1 MVEGFINTVKWIKRE
16 PLWTSRISITS
27 ASCPAAPCFQS
38 NTSRRRNTGCLIS
51 CSYLERRG
59 WPFATHLLFR
69 SRELVCGKRS
79 VTSIHSSILLKGI
92 ESRERFKRESRGV
105 RCSGG
110 KIDCDAEG
118 IEDVRLLEPTRTLD
132 DPGGLRQSDWTAS
145 ESE

>member
-1 MVEGFINTVKWIKRE
+1 
-16 PLWTSRISITS
+16 L
-27 ASCPAAPCFQS
+27 
-38 NTSRRRNTGCLIS
+38 
-51 CSYLERRG
+51 
-59 WPFATHLLFR
+59 ATHLLFG

-79 VTSIHSSILLKGI
+79 ATEIHSSILLKVI

-118 IEDVRLLEPTRTLD
+118 IENVRRLEPTRIIEG
-132 DPGGLRQSDWTAS
+132 PGGLQPSDWTAS

>member
-1 MVEGFINTVKWIKRE
+1 VR
-16 PLWTSRISITS
+16 L
-27 ASCPAAPCFQS
+27 APCFQS
-38 NTSRRRNTGCLIS
+38 NTSRRRNTGRLTS
-51 CSYLERRG
+51 CRYLERRG
-59 WPFATHLLFR
+59 WPFATHLLFG

-79 VTSIHSSILLKGI
+79 ATDIHSSILLKVI

-118 IEDVRLLEPTRTLD
+118 IEDVRLLEPTQTLD
-132 DPGGLRQSDWTAS
+132 DPGGLQQSDWTAS